1 MAANHRQ
8 LGCQHI
14 WGVSPPLHFSLH
26 SHAYELCEMQQAAML
41 GVLGAPS
48 HLPLHAISHAVW
60 LSITFFQYFIEPFS
74 LQVATI
80 PGSAESSPAAVRGA
94 EISVIYL
101 PMLIAVARLRCTK

>member
-1 MAANHRQ
+1 MTANHQQ

-14 WGVSPPLHFSLH
+14 LGVSPPLHFSLH
-26 SHAYELCEMQQAAML
+26 SHAYELCKMEQAAML

-60 LSITFFQYFIEPFS
+60 LSITVFQYFIEPFS

-80 PGSAESSPAAVRGA
+80 PGSAEPSPTAVRGTG
-94 EISVIYL
+94 ISVIWL
-101 PMLIAVARLRCTK
+101 PMLTAVARLRCAK